1 MFQGG
6 LVRRWSHGF
15 DMKEHEKEQKKQH
28 HESDVANDQA
38 EAESETVEIRRV
50 ELEELKR
57 KVEEFSQLQERLLRS
72 AADFENAKKRL
83 SKERGEF
90 VKYALEDLVFNLLP
104 VLDNFNFA
112 LSHMSGD
119 DEKTKSMREG
129 FLLIQKQILQTLS
142 ERGLKP
148 ILTLIGKLFDPY
160 LHEAVCSI
168 FDEDKPEG
176 SIVEEVQTGYELN
189 GKLIRPAKVKI
200 STQHRPE
207 EEKTEE
213 LT

>member
-1 MFQGG
+1 
-6 LVRRWSHGF
+6 
-15 DMKEHEKEQKKQH
+15 MKEHEKEQKKHH
-28 HESDVANDQA
+28 HESDEANDQG
-38 EAESETVEIRRV
+38 EGESETAEVSRA

-90 VKYALEDLVFNLLP
+90 VKYALEDLIFNLLP

-112 LSHMSGD
+112 LSHISGD
-119 DEKTKSMREG
+119 DEKTNSMREG
-129 FLLIQKQILQTLS
+129 FLLIEKQLRQILS
-142 ERGLKP
+142 DRGVKLVP
-148 ILTLIGKLFDPY
+148 TPIGKPFDPH
-160 LHEAVCSI
+160 LHEAVGSI
-168 FDEDKPEG
+168 FDQDKPEG

-200 STQHRPE
+200 STQHHSE
-207 EEKTEE
+207 EEKAEE